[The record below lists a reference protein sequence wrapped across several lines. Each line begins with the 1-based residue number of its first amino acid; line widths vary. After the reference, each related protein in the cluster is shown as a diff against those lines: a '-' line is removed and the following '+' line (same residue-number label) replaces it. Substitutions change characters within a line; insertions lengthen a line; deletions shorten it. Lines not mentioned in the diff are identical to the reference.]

1 MSARDRTCGTIGCW
15 LPGTHTRCV
24 VDFALIETVRRITYT
39 RQQCWALAMHDGMLT
54 DGATMDD
61 VRARYA
67 QLLAE
72 HGLAPEPGDGEQP

>member
-1 MSARDRTCGTIGCW
+1 MAEHWYTCGTIGCG
-15 LPGTHTRCV
+15 LHVGHTGRCV
-24 VDFALIETVRRITYT
+24 VDFARIEPVRPYT
-39 RQQCWALAMHDGMLT
+39 RQQCWALAMREGQLT

-72 HGLAPEPGDGEQP
+72 HGLAPEPGGGEQP